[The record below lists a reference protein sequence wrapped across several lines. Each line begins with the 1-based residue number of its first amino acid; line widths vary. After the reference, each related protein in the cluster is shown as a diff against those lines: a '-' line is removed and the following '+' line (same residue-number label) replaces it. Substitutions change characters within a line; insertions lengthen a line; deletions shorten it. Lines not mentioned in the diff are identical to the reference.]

1 MKAADLSLAGASDQI
16 QLGDMYPRTPVFTG
30 NSPVPP
36 PPPLAH
42 HQPYEET
49 FYNSSGLNP
58 EYLGGEGH
66 LEDYEETLT
75 QYSDYYSRYPISNPY
90 SDTLQVFIKGVLGS
104 ATTCQ
109 IPLPTHPSARSTPAR
124 RVGRSRIIEFLLFL
138 CNYSPYKRLI
148 GLKWF
153 LKSFSTILH
162 SQLNYHV

>member
-90 SDTLQVFIKGVLGS
+90 SDTLQVFIKCLAALQRARYACS
-104 ATTCQ
+104 PTCM
-109 IPLPTHPSARSTPAR
+109 PAW
-124 RVGRSRIIEFLLFL
+124 RVGQSRMIEVLLFL
-138 CNYSPYKRLI
+138 KLFEIINYFSYQK
-148 GLKWF
+148 F
-153 LKSFSTILH
+153 LQKL
-162 SQLNYHV
+162 

>member
-1 MKAADLSLAGASDQI
+1 MKAADLSLTGASDQI
-16 QLGDMYPRTPVFTG
+16 QLGDMYPRTSVFTG

-90 SDTLQVFIKGVLGS
+90 SDTLQVFINGVSGS
-104 ATTCQ
+104 PTTCQ
-109 IPLPTHPSARSTPAR
+109 IRLFTHAYMPAS
-124 RVGRSRIIEFLLFL
+124 RVGQSRMIQFFNLSEII
-138 CNYSPYKRLI
+138 
-148 GLKWF
+148 
-153 LKSFSTILH
+153 
-162 SQLNYHV
+162 

>member
-90 SDTLQVFIKGVLGS
+90 SDTLQVFIKGVSGS
-104 ATTCQ
+104 PTTCQ
-109 IPLPTHPSARSTPAR
+109 IRLFTHLHACLA
-124 RVGRSRIIEFLLFL
+124 G
-138 CNYSPYKRLI
+138 
-148 GLKWF
+148 W
-153 LKSFSTILH
+153 TI
-162 SQLNYHV
+162 QDD